1 MGDIHNRYKMIF
13 QSGQSQ
19 SLFYQ
24 MFILIIP
31 VFQGSNNSV
40 ERGDYDLL
48 MGMALAKEVI
58 IKN

>member
-1 MGDIHNRYKMIF
+1 MIF